1 MILLIFT
8 QGPAL
13 PRPAF
18 DQNACHA
25 TTITESLPPIPLRE
39 KGITM
44 APSTRRACTTLA
56 ALLLSLIAI
65 LSLPYP
71 SAAQQT
77 SPASPLPAPVLSAQA
92 KAGAVDLTWTEVP
105 TAARYE
111 LISWW
116 DAATGWQQLSGD
128 NLTGAAFDHTDLT
141 IGVTYHYR
149 IRAVNAD
156 GQQGAWSEPVSAAPH
171 ADLAAP
177 VLYAQPAAG
186 AVDLSWTD
194 VPDAARYQLISWWD
208 AATGWQQLG
217 GDNLTAK
224 TYPHPGLAVATTYH
238 YQIRARNAAGEPG
251 PWSEPVSATVSETQS
266 SAPIPTPLT
275 TSTATP
281 TPTETPT
288 PFATSTATPTPTETP
303 TPLISS
309 TPTPTHAHAHTH
321 ANRNAHA
328 NIGYASS
335 QTAPV
340 LVARGIEGAVELSWT
355 EVSTAVRYELITWW
369 QGLTDWQPIG
379 GDNLTG
385 TTFLHPNLG
394 CRRGTDRRCRPGRRG

>member
-1 MILLIFT
+1 
-8 QGPAL
+8 
-13 PRPAF
+13 
-18 DQNACHA
+18 
-25 TTITESLPPIPLRE
+25 
-39 KGITM
+39 M
-44 APSTRRACTTLA
+44 APSTRRACTALA

-65 LSLPYP
+65 LSLPNP
-71 SAAQQT
+71 AAAQQT

-116 DAATGWQQLSGD
+116 DAATGWQPLSGD

-156 GQQGAWSEPVSAAPH
+156 GQQGAWSEPVSATPH

-177 VLYAQPAAG
+177 VLYAQPAPG
-186 AVDLSWTD
+186 AIDLSWTD
-194 VPDAARYQLISWWD
+194 VPKAARYQLISWWD

-224 TYPHPGLAVATTYH
+224 TYPHSGLSVATTYH

-251 PWSEPVSATVSETQS
+251 PWSEPVSAAVSETQS
-266 SAPIPTPLT
+266 SAPIPTPST

-281 TPTETPT
+281 APTGTPT
-288 PFATSTATPTPTETP
+288 PFATSTPTPTPTETP

-309 TPTPTHAHAHTH
+309 TPTPTPTETPTPLPLRPHP
-321 ANRNAHA
+321 RQNAHA
-328 NIGYASS
+328 NNGGILANCARIGCAWN
-335 QTAPV
+335 
-340 LVARGIEGAVELSWT
+340 RG
-355 EVSTAVRYELITWW
+355 
-369 QGLTDWQPIG
+369 
-379 GDNLTG
+379 
-385 TTFLHPNLG
+385 
-394 CRRGTDRRCRPGRRG
+394 RG